1 MAAFNSMPAM
11 PAAPTAPND
20 AMGMNHGPPPPMGM
34 DSFDPEL
41 NFHESLLYVEPFEL
55 SFSLGVAGNRST
67 SRSHLSPFPPS
78 PLNFAT
84 DSQQRM

>member
-41 NFHESLLYVEPFEL
+41 NFHESLLYVEPF
-55 SFSLGVAGNRST
+55 
-67 SRSHLSPFPPS
+67 
-78 PLNFAT
+78 
-84 DSQQRM
+84 

>member
-41 NFHESLLYVEPFEL
+41 NFHESLLYVEPHLAVFFLGRSREPL
-55 SFSLGVAGNRST
+55 YKPFS
-67 SRSHLSPFPPS
+67 PKPIS
-78 PLNFAT
+78 PLPLEFCH
-84 DSQQRM
+84 